1 MSKKINQSIKAI
13 TEGGIF
19 TAGYALLAIIS
30 RYLITGTDSLIYY
43 FTPLLMAIYIARN
56 KISYSIAVLAA
67 SITLSFLFVNPL
79 IALMVIMPNIIIGF
93 VFGCLEKYNKV
104 KIIIVIRGRGK
115 EEEAMKMMKNCMLCG
130 KCTMV
135 CPRGI
140 NTRHLLLSI
149 WQIYKEEEA

>member
-67 SITLSFLFVNPL
+67 SITLSFLFANPL
-79 IALMVIMPNIIIGF
+79 IALIVIIALGAKDYMRFIWVEFFKSLIVVAIVTIITFVCMKKDYSLNKKHGIVFVIMYAVYMAYTII
-93 VFGCLEKYNKV
+93 
-104 KIIIVIRGRGK
+104 R
-115 EEEAMKMMKNCMLCG
+115 
-130 KCTMV
+130 
-135 CPRGI
+135 
-140 NTRHLLLSI
+140 
-149 WQIYKEEEA
+149 